1 MLRGKFLAH
10 VVRFYSLK
18 PHSPRLRHAP
28 EDVVAVV
35 VVVVVVVV
43 VAVVAVVLLLAVA
56 VFVVFVVVVVVG
68 GGGNCC
74 VGRVWRRENAC
85 SLGEKASRHS

>member
-1 MLRGKFLAH
+1 
-10 VVRFYSLK
+10 VRFYSLK

-28 EDVVAVV
+28 EDVVAAAVV
-35 VVVVVVVV
+35 VAVV
-43 VAVVAVVLLLAVA
+43 VAVVAVVLLLAV
-56 VFVVFVVVVVVG
+56 VVFVVVVVVG

-74 VGRVWRRENAC
+74 VGRVWRRGSAC